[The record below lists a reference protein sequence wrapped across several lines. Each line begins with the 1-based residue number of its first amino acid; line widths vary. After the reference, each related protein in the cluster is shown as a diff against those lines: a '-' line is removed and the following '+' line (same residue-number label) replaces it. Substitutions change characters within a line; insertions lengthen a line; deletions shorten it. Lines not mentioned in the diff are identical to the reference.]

1 MLASRF
7 STLLCASAALGAAS
21 AHAQDSDVFVVQLRL
36 PARAISLD
44 VFAGRSADGVAAP
57 GSALA
62 QMGIAA
68 PNTDDLVPLSSIEGL
83 SYEEAPGE
91 GAIIITC
98 AITCFQ
104 RQHLNLASHETPA
117 QITSDSSSGGY
128 LNYEAELQWI
138 EGNGTRASGIVEG
151 ALFGRWGLITS
162 SWLGQSGDNARLTRL
177 ETTWTIDRPEHG
189 VRARFGDSVLIGAT
203 GAPVRFGGL
212 QVGRYFG
219 LTPSLITYPTPALTG
234 EAESASTVELYV
246 DGVLRARSTV
256 EAGPFIIDHTPV
268 VSGAGEAEL
277 VVTDVL
283 GRQRTI
289 SRPFFV
295 NTSMLR
301 RGLSDW
307 SAAIGVQRHDYGLE
321 SARYGDTLAAVRV
334 RHGLTDAL
342 TLEAAVEATAG
353 VTTFQ
358 GGLSGASTHFG
369 QAHISHAANH
379 DGSFTSAAWY
389 QDGRVVSFGV
399 QAERRDGE
407 YIALGQTDSG
417 SFRQAVAGNFA
428 LNLGDFGA
436 MTLTAAQIEFD
447 DEPNAR
453 TLTFSYAP
461 DFADGAMSFRLIH
474 TERDESELAAGVSFS
489 FSLSGDVSAHASAE
503 HDRRG
508 MSYRMSAHR
517 AAEPDRLGWR
527 ARAAIGA
534 AERAEVAAIARG
546 ALGDAIAEAGVAN
559 GVSGVR
565 VRHAGSVGWVEDT
578 AFAGRR
584 IDGGFALVDSGAP
597 NVSVARNR
605 LDAGETGAD
614 GRRLVTNLQPYRVN
628 TISIN
633 ADDLP
638 LDRAPT
644 VPLRH
649 VSVAQGGGA
658 LVRFTDAEERISETR
673 IIFADGGAPP
683 RGAVL
688 TRARDQRRFPIGSNG
703 RIVIQGP
710 QSGDVLALGDC
721 FAAADDDA
729 LSLGHLVL
737 HCGAEL

>member
-1 MLASRF
+1 MLASRL
-7 STLLCASAALGAAS
+7 STLLCASAALAAGS
-21 AHAQDSDVFVVQLRL
+21 AYAQDSDVFVVQLRL

-44 VFAGRSADGVAAP
+44 VFAARTSDGVAAP

-68 PNTDDLVPLSSIEGL
+68 PDSDDLVPLSSIEGL

-98 AITCFQ
+98 TMGCFQ
-104 RQHLNLASHETPA
+104 RQHLNLASREAPA
-117 QITSDSSSGGY
+117 QVTSNSSSGGY

-138 EGNGTRASGIVEG
+138 EDGGAHASGIVEG
-151 ALFGRWGLITS
+151 ALFGRWGLIAS

-177 ETTWTIDRPEHG
+177 ETSWTIDRPQHG
-189 VRARFGDSVLIGAT
+189 IRARFGDSVLIGAT

-246 DGVLRARSTV
+246 DGVLRARSNV
-256 EAGPFIIDHTPV
+256 EAGPFVIDHAPV

-289 SRPFFV
+289 TRPFFV
-295 NTSMLR
+295 STSMLR

-307 SAAIGVQRHDYGLE
+307 SAVLGVRRHAYGLE
-321 SARYGDTLAAVRV
+321 SGRYGDALAALRF
-334 RHGLTDAL
+334 RHGLTDSL
-342 TLEAAVEATAG
+342 TLEGAVEAG
-353 VTTFQ
+353 GNVSTFQ

-369 QAHISHAANH
+369 QAHISHAVNH

-389 QDGRVVSFGV
+389 HDGRVVSFGV
-399 QAERRDGE
+399 QAERRDGNFT
-407 YIALGQTDSG
+407 ALGQRGAD
-417 SFRQAVAGNFA
+417 SFRQSAAGN
-428 LNLGDFGA
+428 LTLDLGDLGA

-447 DEPNAR
+447 DEPRTR
-453 TLTFSYAP
+453 TLTLSYAP
-461 DFADGAMSFRLIH
+461 DFADGAISFRLIH
-474 TERDESELAAGVSFS
+474 TDRDQSELAAGVSLS
-489 FSLSGDVSAHASAE
+489 FSLSGDVSAYASAE

-508 MSYRMSAHR
+508 TSYRMSAHR
-517 AAEPDRLGWR
+517 AAEHDRFGWR
-527 ARAAIGA
+527 ARAAVGA
-534 AERAEVAAIARG
+534 TERAEVAALARS
-546 ALGDAIAEAGVAN
+546 ALGDTIAEAGVAN
-559 GVSGVR
+559 GVGGVR
-565 VRHAGSVGWVEDT
+565 VRHAGSVGWIENV

-584 IDGGFALVDSGAP
+584 IDSGFVLVDSGAP

-638 LDRAPT
+638 LDRAPA
-644 VPLRH
+644 VPLQH
-649 VSVAQGGGA
+649 VSVAQGAGA

-703 RIVIQGP
+703 RIVIQGA

-721 FAAADDDA
+721 LAAADDNA
-729 LSLGHLVL
+729 LSVGHLVL
-737 HCGAEL
+737 RCGVES